1 MKKISSLKF
10 LVILIHLQGL
20 FVCFANKAFAQADSA
35 KITVNSPAFIPPA
48 VQRWDDRVMV
58 DLQNH
63 RTPGQTGFFMFLSK
77 NVLYGDVG
85 IPAGLL
91 VGGIVSNNK
100 EMRQNAGYVASS
112 TAVSYGFMLLIKHL
126 VKRPRPFIQNINIT
140 PVYRASGTS
149 FPSGHTSSSF
159 ATATALSAAYPK
171 WYVIAPSFFWAG
183 ATSYSRMYLGVHYP
197 TDVAAGLTLGVGSA
211 AAMSFLKK

>member
-1 MKKISSLKF
+1 MKKMYPFKSLIV
-10 LVILIHLQGL
+10 LLHLQAL
-20 FVCFANKAFAQADSA
+20 IICLPQKVSAQADTA
-35 KITVNSPAFIPPA
+35 KITRNSPAFIPPA
-48 VQRWDDRVMV
+48 VQRWDDRVMI
-58 DLQNH
+58 DLQNQ
-63 RTPGQTGFFMFLSK
+63 RTPKQTGFFMFLSE
-77 NVLYGDVG
+77 NVLYGDIG

-112 TAVSYGFMLLIKHL
+112 TALSYGFMLLIKHV
-126 VKRPRPFIQNINIT
+126 VKRPRPFVQNIQIT

-149 FPSGHTSSSF
+149 FPSGHTSSTF

-197 TDVAAGLTLGVGSA
+197 TDVGAGIILGTGSA